1 LVGQVKDSSSNKPG
15 DGGLQVILVGHNIGG
30 GCISYVM
37 ECFPNRIAK
46 AIFVAAS
53 MVCTGQR
60 AFDVFAK
67 QEKGEED
74 LMPKA
79 QKFIYGNGNASP
91 PTAVELDKSL
101 VRDLFFNASPAK
113 VFQVLSMTVLPANLL
128 KSWV

>member
-67 QEKGEED
+67 QVSSFFCF
-74 LMPKA
+74 
-79 QKFIYGNGNASP
+79 QRTTSR
-91 PTAVELDKSL
+91 TAAHMTFKNL
-101 VRDLFFNASPAK
+101 
-113 VFQVLSMTVLPANLL
+113 VLSF
-128 KSWV
+128 